1 MSEWVN
7 ADFLIAVSMTVAA
20 FAGAWLLAQ
29 ALASLASRWQRART
43 TGTAGGSLPWLWR
56 LMLVLSAP
64 LAAWLG
70 PRLSLGL
77 RERVQRELRVA
88 EVDEVLLP
96 QQFLAIALSLP
107 IVVGIVTLLAGGST
121 IIVLLA
127 ASIVAMLPWWW
138 LREAAARGRLEVLRE
153 LPMYLDMLTLAL
165 EAGGALSVALRIS
178 TERAPDTLLKRAFL
192 RVQGDL
198 RAGRSRS
205 EALRALA
212 ERLDSPAVT
221 ALVAALIQADSS
233 GGSLAEVLRAQS
245 EQRLDERFARAEKA
259 AMEAPVKMLGPLVLC
274 IFPCT
279 FIVLAA
285 PIVLRFI
292 DLSP

>member
-1 MSEWVN
+1 
-7 ADFLIAVSMTVAA
+7 MTVAV
-20 FAGAWLLAQ
+20 FAGAWLVARAVTSVAARWRTAQ
-29 ALASLASRWQRART
+29 NATLSENSA
-43 TGTAGGSLPWLWR
+43 PWLWR
-56 LMLVLSAP
+56 MMIVLSAP
-64 LAAWLG
+64 LAVWLG

-77 RERVQRELRVA
+77 RERIQRELRVA
-88 EVDEVLLP
+88 EIDDGLLP
-96 QQFLAIALSLP
+96 HQFLAVALSLP
-107 IVVGIVTLLAGGST
+107 IVVGLGALMTVGTVSVA
-121 IIVLLA
+121 LLA
-127 ASIVAMLPWWW
+127 AAIVALLPWWW
-138 LREAAARGRLEVLRE
+138 LKEAAARQRLEVLRE
-153 LPMYLDMLTLAL
+153 LPTYLDMLTLSL
-165 EAGGALSVALRIS
+165 EAGGALSVALKIS

-198 RAGRSRS
+198 RAGRSRV

-233 GGSLAEVLRAQS
+233 GGSLADVLRAQS

-292 DLSP
+292 ELSP

>member
-1 MSEWVN
+1 MVR
-7 ADFLIAVSMTVAA
+7 ADWLIAVSMTVAV
-20 FAGAWLLAQ
+20 FAGAWLLARSVTSVAARWRVAQ
-29 ALASLASRWQRART
+29 NETSLENSV
-43 TGTAGGSLPWLWR
+43 PWLWR
-56 LMLVLSAP
+56 VMVVLSAP
-64 LAAWLG
+64 LALWLG
-70 PRLSLGL
+70 PRLSLSL
-77 RERVQRELRVA
+77 RERIQRELRVA
-88 EVDEVLLP
+88 EMDDGLLP
-96 QQFLAIALSLP
+96 HQFLAIALSLP
-107 IVVGIVTLLAGGST
+107 ILVGLGALISMGT
-121 IIVLLA
+121 ITVALLA
-127 ASIVAMLPWWW
+127 ASIVALLPWWW
-138 LREAAARGRLEVLRE
+138 LKEAAARQRLEVLRE
-153 LPMYLDMLTLAL
+153 LPMYLDMLTLSL
-165 EAGGALSVALRIS
+165 EAGGALSVALKIS
-178 TERAPDTLLKRAFL
+178 TERAPDTLLKRAFM

-198 RAGRSRS
+198 RAGRSRV
-205 EALRALA
+205 EALKALV

-233 GGSLAEVLRAQS
+233 GGSLADVLRAQS

>member
-1 MSEWVN
+1 MMS
-7 ADFLIAVSMTVAA
+7 ADFLIAISMTVAA
-20 FAGAWLLAQ
+20 FAAAWLLAR
-29 ALASLASRWQRART
+29 ALASMAARWRDAEISSKP
-43 TGTAGGSLPWLWR
+43 ANPVPWLWR
-56 LMLVLSAP
+56 VLMMLSAP
-64 LAAWLG
+64 LAVWLG

-77 RERVQRELRVA
+77 RERIQRELRVA
-88 EVDEVLLP
+88 EIDDGLLP
-96 QQFLAIALSLP
+96 QQFLAITISLP
-107 IVVGIVTLLAGGST
+107 IVSGMTTLLMSGSIST
-121 IIVLLA
+121 AVLSIVV
-127 ASIVAMLPWWW
+127 VAMLPWWW
-138 LREAAARGRLEVLRE
+138 LRDAANRQRVEVLRE

-165 EAGGALSVALRIS
+165 EAGGALSVALKIS
-178 TERAPDTLLKRAFL
+178 TERAPDTSLKRAFM

-198 RAGRSRS
+198 RAGRSRV

-233 GGSLAEVLRAQS
+233 GGSLADVLRAQS

>member
-1 MSEWVN
+1 
-7 ADFLIAVSMTVAA
+7 MTVAV
-20 FAGAWLLAQ
+20 FAGAWLVARAMTSVAARWRAAQ
-29 ALASLASRWQRART
+29 NATLSENSA
-43 TGTAGGSLPWLWR
+43 PWLWR
-56 LMLVLSAP
+56 MMIVLSAP
-64 LAAWLG
+64 LAVWLG

-77 RERVQRELRVA
+77 RERIQRELRVA
-88 EVDEVLLP
+88 EIDDGLLP
-96 QQFLAIALSLP
+96 HQFLAVALSLP
-107 IVVGIVTLLAGGST
+107 IVVGLGALMTVGTVSVA
-121 IIVLLA
+121 LLA
-127 ASIVAMLPWWW
+127 AAIVALLPWWW
-138 LREAAARGRLEVLRE
+138 LKEAAARQRLEVLRE
-153 LPMYLDMLTLAL
+153 LPTYLDMLTLSL
-165 EAGGALSVALRIS
+165 EAGGALSVALKIS

-198 RAGRSRS
+198 RAGRSRV

-233 GGSLAEVLRAQS
+233 GGSLADVLRAQS

>member
-1 MSEWVN
+1 MVR
-7 ADFLIAVSMTVAA
+7 ADWLIAASMTVAV
-20 FAGAWLLAQ
+20 FAGAWLLARSVTSVAARWRVAQ
-29 ALASLASRWQRART
+29 NETSLENSV
-43 TGTAGGSLPWLWR
+43 PWLWR
-56 LMLVLSAP
+56 VMVVLSAP
-64 LAAWLG
+64 LAVWLG
-70 PRLSLGL
+70 PRLSLSL
-77 RERVQRELRVA
+77 RERIQRELRIA
-88 EVDEVLLP
+88 EMDDGLLP
-96 QQFLAIALSLP
+96 HQFLAIALSLP
-107 IVVGIVTLLAGGST
+107 ILVGLGALISMGT
-121 IIVLLA
+121 ITVALLA
-127 ASIVAMLPWWW
+127 ASIVALLPWWW
-138 LREAAARGRLEVLRE
+138 LKEAAARQRLEVLRE
-153 LPMYLDMLTLAL
+153 LPMYLDMLTLSL
-165 EAGGALSVALRIS
+165 EAGGALSVALKIS
-178 TERAPDTLLKRAFL
+178 TERAPDTLLKRAFM

-198 RAGRSRS
+198 RAGRSRV
-205 EALRALA
+205 EALKALA

-233 GGSLAEVLRAQS
+233 GGSLADVLRAQS

>member
-1 MSEWVN
+1 
-7 ADFLIAVSMTVAA
+7 MTVAV
-20 FAGAWLLAQ
+20 FAGAWLLARSVTSVAARWRVAQ
-29 ALASLASRWQRART
+29 NETSLENSV
-43 TGTAGGSLPWLWR
+43 PWLWR
-56 LMLVLSAP
+56 VMVVLSAP
-64 LAAWLG
+64 LALWLG
-70 PRLSLGL
+70 PRLSLSL
-77 RERVQRELRVA
+77 RERIQRELRVA
-88 EVDEVLLP
+88 EMDDGLLP
-96 QQFLAIALSLP
+96 HQFLAIALSLP
-107 IVVGIVTLLAGGST
+107 ILVGLGALISMGT
-121 IIVLLA
+121 ITVALLA
-127 ASIVAMLPWWW
+127 ASIVALLPWWW
-138 LREAAARGRLEVLRE
+138 LKEAAARQRLEVLRE
-153 LPMYLDMLTLAL
+153 LPMYLDMLTLSL
-165 EAGGALSVALRIS
+165 EAGGALSVALKIS
-178 TERAPDTLLKRAFL
+178 TERAPDTLLKRAFM

-198 RAGRSRS
+198 RAGRSRV
-205 EALRALA
+205 EALKALA

-233 GGSLAEVLRAQS
+233 GGSLADVLRAQS

>member
-1 MSEWVN
+1 MMS
-7 ADFLIAVSMTVAA
+7 ADFLIAISMTVAA
-20 FAGAWLLAQ
+20 FAAAWLLAR
-29 ALASLASRWQRART
+29 ALASMAARWRDAEISSKP
-43 TGTAGGSLPWLWR
+43 ANPVPWLWR
-56 LMLVLSAP
+56 VLMMLSAP
-64 LAAWLG
+64 LAVWLG

-77 RERVQRELRVA
+77 RERIQRELRVA
-88 EVDEVLLP
+88 EIDDGLLP
-96 QQFLAIALSLP
+96 QQFLAITISLP
-107 IVVGIVTLLAGGST
+107 IVSGMTTLLMSGS
-121 IIVLLA
+121 ISMAVLSIVV
-127 ASIVAMLPWWW
+127 VAMLPWWW
-138 LREAAARGRLEVLRE
+138 LRDTANRQRVEVLRE

-165 EAGGALSVALRIS
+165 EAGGALSVALKIS
-178 TERAPDTLLKRAFL
+178 TERAPDTLLKRAFM

-198 RAGRSRS
+198 RAGRSRV

-233 GGSLAEVLRAQS
+233 GGSLADVLRAQS

>member
-1 MSEWVN
+1 MVR
-7 ADFLIAVSMTVAA
+7 ADWLIAVSMTVAV
-20 FAGAWLLAQ
+20 FAGAWLLARSVTSVAARWRVAQ
-29 ALASLASRWQRART
+29 NETSLENSV
-43 TGTAGGSLPWLWR
+43 PWLWR
-56 LMLVLSAP
+56 VMVVLSAP
-64 LAAWLG
+64 LALWLG
-70 PRLSLGL
+70 PRLSLSL
-77 RERVQRELRVA
+77 RERIQRELRVA
-88 EVDEVLLP
+88 EMDDGLLP
-96 QQFLAIALSLP
+96 HQLLAIALSLP
-107 IVVGIVTLLAGGST
+107 ILVGLGALISMGT
-121 IIVLLA
+121 ITVALLA
-127 ASIVAMLPWWW
+127 ASIVALLPWWW
-138 LREAAARGRLEVLRE
+138 LKEAAARQRLEVLRE
-153 LPMYLDMLTLAL
+153 LPMYLDMLTLSL
-165 EAGGALSVALRIS
+165 EAGGALSVALKIS
-178 TERAPDTLLKRAFL
+178 TERAPDTLLKRAFM

-198 RAGRSRS
+198 RAGRSRV
-205 EALRALA
+205 EALKALV

-233 GGSLAEVLRAQS
+233 GGSLADVLRAQS

>member
-1 MSEWVN
+1 MSGS
-7 ADFLIAVSMTVAA
+7 IS
-20 FAGAWLLAQ
+20 
-29 ALASLASRWQRART
+29 
-43 TGTAGGSLPWLWR
+43 TA
-56 LMLVLSAP
+56 VLS
-64 LAAWLG
+64 
-70 PRLSLGL
+70 
-77 RERVQRELRVA
+77 
-88 EVDEVLLP
+88 
-96 QQFLAIALSLP
+96 
-107 IVVGIVTLLAGGST
+107 IVV
-121 IIVLLA
+121 
-127 ASIVAMLPWWW
+127 VAMLPWWW
-138 LREAAARGRLEVLRE
+138 LRDAANRQRVEVLRE

-165 EAGGALSVALRIS
+165 EAGGALSVALKIS
-178 TERAPDTLLKRAFL
+178 TERAPDTSLKRAFM

-198 RAGRSRS
+198 RAGRSRV

-233 GGSLAEVLRAQS
+233 GGSLADVLRAQS

>member
-1 MSEWVN
+1 
-7 ADFLIAVSMTVAA
+7 MTVAV
-20 FAGAWLLAQ
+20 FAGAWLVARAVTSVAARWRAAQ
-29 ALASLASRWQRART
+29 NATLSENSA
-43 TGTAGGSLPWLWR
+43 PWLWR
-56 LMLVLSAP
+56 MMIVLSAP
-64 LAAWLG
+64 LAVWLG

-77 RERVQRELRVA
+77 RERIQRELRVA
-88 EVDEVLLP
+88 EIDDGLLP
-96 QQFLAIALSLP
+96 HQFLAVALSLP
-107 IVVGIVTLLAGGST
+107 IVVGLGALMTVGTVSVA
-121 IIVLLA
+121 LLA
-127 ASIVAMLPWWW
+127 AAIVALLPWWW
-138 LREAAARGRLEVLRE
+138 LKEAAARQRLEVLRE
-153 LPMYLDMLTLAL
+153 LPTYLDMLTLSL
-165 EAGGALSVALRIS
+165 EAGGALSVALKIS
-178 TERAPDTLLKRAFL
+178 TERAPDTLLKRAFM

-198 RAGRSRS
+198 RAGRSRV

-233 GGSLAEVLRAQS
+233 GGSLADVLRAQS

>member
-1 MSEWVN
+1 MVD
-7 ADFLIAVSMTVAA
+7 ADLLIAISMTVAA
-20 FAGAWLLAQ
+20 FAAAWLLAR
-29 ALASLASRWQRART
+29 AVTSMAVRWRDAKMRVKP
-43 TGTAGGSLPWLWR
+43 ADSVPWIWR
-56 LMLVLSAP
+56 LLVTLSAP
-64 LAAWLG
+64 LAVWLG

-77 RERVQRELRVA
+77 RERIQRELRVA
-88 EVDEVLLP
+88 EMDDGLLP
-96 QQFLAIALSLP
+96 QQFLAITILLP
-107 IVVGIVTLLAGGST
+107 IIIGTAALIAGGSVSMAVLF
-121 IIVLLA
+121 IV
-127 ASIVAMLPWWW
+127 VAGALPWWW
-138 LREAAARGRLEVLRE
+138 LRDAASEQRLEVLRE

-165 EAGGALSVALRIS
+165 EAGGALSVALKMS
-178 TERAPDTLLKRAFL
+178 TDRAPETSLKRAFT

-198 RAGRSRS
+198 RAGRSRG

-285 PIVLRFI
+285 PVVLRFI

>member
-1 MSEWVN
+1 MVR
-7 ADFLIAVSMTVAA
+7 ADWLIAASMTVAV
-20 FAGAWLLAQ
+20 FAGAWLLARSVTSVAARWRVAQ
-29 ALASLASRWQRART
+29 NETSLENSV
-43 TGTAGGSLPWLWR
+43 PWLWR
-56 LMLVLSAP
+56 VMVVLSAP
-64 LAAWLG
+64 LALWLG
-70 PRLSLGL
+70 PRLSLSL
-77 RERVQRELRVA
+77 RERIQRELRVA
-88 EVDEVLLP
+88 EMDDGLLP
-96 QQFLAIALSLP
+96 HQFLAIALSLP
-107 IVVGIVTLLAGGST
+107 ILVGLGALISMGT
-121 IIVLLA
+121 ITVALLA
-127 ASIVAMLPWWW
+127 ASIVALLPWWW
-138 LREAAARGRLEVLRE
+138 LKEAAARQRLEVLRE
-153 LPMYLDMLTLAL
+153 LPMYLDMLTLSL
-165 EAGGALSVALRIS
+165 EAGGALSVALKIS
-178 TERAPDTLLKRAFL
+178 TERAPDTLLKRAFM

-198 RAGRSRS
+198 RAGRSRV
-205 EALRALA
+205 EALKALV

-233 GGSLAEVLRAQS
+233 GGSLADVLRAQS

>member
-1 MSEWVN
+1 MIS
-7 ADFLIAVSMTVAA
+7 ADFLIAMAMTVAA
-20 FAGAWLLAQ
+20 FAGAWLLARAVASMVMRWRQ
-29 ALASLASRWQRART
+29 AEQTSTPENR
-43 TGTAGGSLPWLWR
+43 LPILWR
-56 LMLVLSAP
+56 ALVILSAP
-64 LAAWLG
+64 LAVWLG

-77 RERVQRELRVA
+77 RERIQRELRVA
-88 EVDEVLLP
+88 ELDDGLLP
-96 QQFLAIALSLP
+96 QQFLATALSLP
-107 IVVGIVTLLAGGST
+107 MVIGMAALLLG
-121 IIVLLA
+121 
-127 ASIVAMLPWWW
+127 ASISMSILLIAVIAMLPWWW
-138 LREAAARGRLEVLRE
+138 LREAANRQRLEVLRE

-165 EAGGALSVALRIS
+165 EAGGALSVALKIS
-178 TERAPDTLLKRAFL
+178 TERAPDTLLKRAFT

-198 RAGRSRS
+198 RAGRSRV

-233 GGSLAEVLRAQS
+233 GGSLADVLRAQS

-285 PIVLRFI
+285 PIVLRFV
-292 DLSP
+292 DLAP

>member
-1 MSEWVN
+1 MLK
-7 ADFLIAVSMTVAA
+7 ADGLIAISLTVAV
-20 FAGAWLLAQ
+20 FSGAWLSARAVTAIAARWRLAQ
-29 ALASLASRWQRART
+29 QANTSENSV
-43 TGTAGGSLPWLWR
+43 PWLWR
-56 LMLVLSAP
+56 VMVVLSAP
-64 LAAWLG
+64 LAVWLG

-77 RERVQRELRVA
+77 REQIQRELRVA
-88 EVDEVLLP
+88 EIDDGLLP
-96 QQFLAIALSLP
+96 HQFLAIALSLP
-107 IVVGIVTLLAGGST
+107 IVIGLLILLATESLSIG
-121 IIVLLA
+121 LLA
-127 ASIVAMLPWWW
+127 AAIAALLPWWW
-138 LREAAARGRLEVLRE
+138 LKDAAARQRLEVLRE
-153 LPMYLDMLTLAL
+153 LPTYLDMLTLSL
-165 EAGGALSVALRIS
+165 EAGGALSVALKIS
-178 TERAPDTLLKRAFL
+178 TERAPDTLLRRAFM

-198 RAGRSRS
+198 RAGRTRV

-221 ALVAALIQADSS
+221 ALVAALIQADAS
-233 GGSLAEVLRAQS
+233 GGSLADVLRAQS